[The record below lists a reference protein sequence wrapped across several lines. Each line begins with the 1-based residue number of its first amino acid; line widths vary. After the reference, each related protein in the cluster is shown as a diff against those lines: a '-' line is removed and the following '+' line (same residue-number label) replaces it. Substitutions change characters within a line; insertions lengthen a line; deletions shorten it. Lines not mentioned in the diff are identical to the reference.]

1 MEVNIDMLPSYEKG
15 SYKMEVLEFRRQY
28 EYVREQYFDIDKGYE
43 ADRLERE
50 NDPIFWM
57 ERDIRAK
64 AVGGVTKLND

>member
-1 MEVNIDMLPSYEKG
+1 
-15 SYKMEVLEFRRQY
+15 MEVLEFWRQY

-64 AVGGVTKLND
+64 AVGGVTNLND

>member
-1 MEVNIDMLPSYEKG
+1 MDQIRSGLDELNRHLSTMEVNIDMLPSYEKG

-50 NDPIFWM
+50 NDPIF
-57 ERDIRAK
+57 
-64 AVGGVTKLND
+64 

>member
-50 NDPIFWM
+50 NDPIF
-57 ERDIRAK
+57 
-64 AVGGVTKLND
+64 